1 MIRTR
6 VHRSALDWIG
16 SDCIALYNVH
26 VRQHVICYTP
36 FNKMRQTLWRER
48 RFLAGRCDSGGRGG
62 KIRRKTWGKGEPKE
76 KVKRGT
82 YPACADV
89 CCIQEEVVQPDKLVA
104 ASLMVCFAAWQCW
117 LAPFLPVAADEI
129 TIIAMSHRTSTAR
142 QRLFCR
148 IGWVSTSRL

>member
-1 MIRTR
+1 MCIG
-6 VHRSALDWIG
+6 VHWIG
-16 SDCIALYNVH
+16 SGRIASHCTTFTYGNMLYVTH
-26 VRQHVICYTP
+26 RSI
-36 FNKMRQTLWRER
+36 
-48 RFLAGRCDSGGRGG
+48 RCDKHCGEREGSWQGDVIREGGG